1 MRSSQPPSQ
10 ASDVGF
16 RQTRVQRARYAE
28 ILEAFYAGFTPG
40 DGDDAGYFVSEG
52 DPGRLPA
59 FLRAPEPQSCEAPTR
74 VRFRST
80 SLIG

>member
-1 MRSSQPPSQ
+1 MSAPDKPALSTLVSPRSL
-10 ASDVGF
+10 G
-16 RQTRVQRARYAE
+16 E
-28 ILEAFYAGFTPG
+28 FYAGFTPG

-59 FLRAPEPQSCEAPTR
+59 SLRATELRALTR

-80 SLIG
+80 SLLG